1 MLLIGVIGPIG
12 GLMMWRLAKTSF
24 VRRLGLGLA
33 LVSGLLLALFMAMIF
48 GLGGFYD

>member
-1 MLLIGVIGPIG
+1 LLGIIGPIA
-12 GLMMWRLAKTSF
+12 GLLMWRLSSSLLL
-24 VRRLGLGLA
+24 RRIGLGLA